1 MCSCVL
7 EHTLLFGGGEVQRST
22 LIHKNVYI
30 YSKLVIVV
38 EKLPCSFSVLD
49 YAIKGFIDESI
60 TLGK

>member
-1 MCSCVL
+1 M
-7 EHTLLFGGGEVQRST
+7 QRSM
-22 LIHKNVYI
+22 LIHKNVYN